1 MVSTM
6 YDFTIFFFFLP
17 WDTVLF
23 QLCTEWNKENTIINN
38 NYNNKKVPLGYFQDL
53 PYNIKASDHLFKV

>member
-1 MVSTM
+1 M
-6 YDFTIFFFFLP
+6 YDCTI
-17 WDTVLF
+17 LF
-23 QLCTEWNKENTIINN
+23 CPGIEFCSNYALNETNKENIIINN